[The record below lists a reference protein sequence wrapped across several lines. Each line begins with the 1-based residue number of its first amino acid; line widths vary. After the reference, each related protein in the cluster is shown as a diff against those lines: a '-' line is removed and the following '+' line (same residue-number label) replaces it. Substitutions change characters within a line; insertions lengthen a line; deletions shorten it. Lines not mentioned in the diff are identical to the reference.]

1 MKKIQMVDLKS
12 QYQKIKTEIDSSIES
27 VIDSTAFIKGSIVD
41 EFADNL
47 AKFLSVKHV
56 IPCGN
61 GTDALQ
67 IAIMSL
73 GLKPSDEII
82 CPSFT
87 FIASAE
93 VIGLLGF
100 RPVFV
105 DVDKDSFNVTA
116 KNIEKAISVK
126 TKAIIP
132 VHLFGQAAPMEEIL
146 AIAKKYD
153 LYVIE
158 DTAQAIGADYTFSDN
173 TKKKLGTIGTI
184 GCTSFFPSKNLGC
197 FGDGGAIFTNDD
209 KLAEKM
215 KMISNHG
222 MKVRYHH
229 EILGVNSRLD
239 SIQAAILN
247 VKLKYLEDYQKARYE
262 AAQIYTNALKGIEGI
277 ETPIEVS
284 YSTHV
289 YHQYTLKINNGRRDE
304 LREFLANNGIP
315 AMIYYP
321 IPLHLQKAFLQIARQ
336 GDVMEVSEQLS
347 KTVLSLPMH
356 TELDLEQQSYIIEKI
371 KEFFKA

>member
-1 MKKIQMVDLKS
+1 MNKIQMVDLKS
-12 QYQKIKTEIDSSIES
+12 QYQKIKPEIDSSIQA
-27 VIDSTAFIKGSIVD
+27 VIDSTSFIKGGIVE
-41 EFADNL
+41 EFANNL
-47 AKFLSVKHV
+47 ADFLSVKHV
-56 IPCGN
+56 IACGN

-105 DVDKDSFNVTA
+105 DVDYDSFNVTA

-146 AIAKKYD
+146 SIAKKYD
-153 LYVIE
+153 LHVIE
-158 DTAQAIGADYTFSDN
+158 DTAQAIGADYTFSN
-173 TKKKLGTIGTI
+173 GEKKKLGTIGTI

-197 FGDGGAIFTNDD
+197 FGDGGAIMTNDD
-209 KLAEKM
+209 VLAEKM
-215 KMISNHG
+215 KMIANHG

-229 EILGVNSRLD
+229 KVLGVNSRLD

-247 VKLKYLEDYQKARYE
+247 VKLKHLEAYQDARYK
-262 AAQIYTNALKGIEGI
+262 AAQIYTQGLKDIASI
-277 ETPIEVS
+277 ETPVELP

-289 YHQYTLKINNGRRDE
+289 YHQYTLKITDGTRDE
-304 LREFLANNGIP
+304 LKDYLAECGIP
-315 AMIYYP
+315 AMVYYP
-321 IPLHLQKAFLQIARQ
+321 IALHQQEAFLQIARRG
-336 GDVMEVSEQLS
+336 GDLEVSERLS
-347 KTVLSLPMH
+347 ETVLSLPMH
-356 TELDLEQQSYIIEKI
+356 TELDLEQQNYIIEKI
-371 KEFFKA
+371 RHFYQV